1 LPNNQCLRNR
11 GKIPARSLR
20 GRIAFVRPY
29 SSVRSLSVWRIA
41 SWLVP
46 IVLGLGG
53 SACGEI
59 TGFCLTA
66 GAPSGVT
73 LVATFTPTPD
83 GNRLTCSLAP
93 PDSLRP

>member
-1 LPNNQCLRNR
+1 M
-11 GKIPARSLR
+11 
-20 GRIAFVRPY
+20 
-29 SSVRSLSVWRIA
+29 SLSVWRTA

-46 IVLGLGG
+46 IVLGLSG

-83 GNRLTCSLAP
+83 GNRLTCSLGP
-93 PDSLRP
+93 PDSLRHQAVAPRDNAGSLEATAR